1 MVAGHVL
8 CRRPELSRSLGCR
21 MHATEKWHKPGYVL
35 FDMSDMNGECA
46 ANLGD
51 RIICMNKKNWIAA
64 VAFLAHVTAA
74 ILRVGSAG
82 GMDVSRY
89 MIRSHMGS
97 GALGMHSSRSAAI
110 LSILS

>member
-1 MVAGHVL
+1 MVNVL
-8 CRRPELSRSLGCR
+8 QI
-21 MHATEKWHKPGYVL
+21 
-35 FDMSDMNGECA
+35 
-46 ANLGD
+46 LGD
-51 RIICMNKKNWIAA
+51 RIICMNKEAWIAA

-82 GMDVSRY
+82 GMDFSRY

-110 LSILS
+110 ALSYLNPHISNMACTSVPF